1 MKTATFTA
9 LAAALLFASG
19 ASAGEGMHK
28 DMHHGTT
35 SGTSSG
41 YHSSGQM
48 SGQTDTL
55 QTTTASTMNLHSA
68 DQFIGTSV
76 RDNTGAEVGTV
87 KDLMVSF
94 EGERVSYAVVAGK
107 DGSSYLVPL
116 SAFSSTHQGN
126 YVTLN
131 TDRSTLAAAPQPQPG
146 MTEQE
151 YGRRLHEHF
160 GLGYVW
166 RDLPGDVPVRQDE
179 VPGRNL
185 TYPGNRPVIPS
196 PGEEPGRTGTG
207 RTGSDVGTQPR

>member
-1 MKTATFTA
+1 MKRKTATFMA
-9 LAAALLFASG
+9 LVAGLVFASG
-19 ASAGEGMHK
+19 AFAGEGKHM

-35 SGTSSG
+35 SGGMT
-41 YHSSGQM
+41 
-48 SGQTDTL
+48 SGQTSGHMTG
-55 QTTTASTMNLHSA
+55 TTSDMHVTTSGTMNLHSA
-68 DQFIGTSV
+68 DQFIGTPV

-94 EGERVSYAVVAGK
+94 EGERVSYAVVEGK

-116 SAFSSTHQGN
+116 SAFSSTHTGN
-126 YVTLN
+126 FVTLN
-131 TDRSTLAAAPQPQPG
+131 ADRSTLAAAPQPQSG

-179 VPGRNL
+179 VPGSNL

-196 PGEEPGRTGTG
+196 EEPGRTGTG
-207 RTGSDVGTQPR
+207 RTGSDVGTQTR